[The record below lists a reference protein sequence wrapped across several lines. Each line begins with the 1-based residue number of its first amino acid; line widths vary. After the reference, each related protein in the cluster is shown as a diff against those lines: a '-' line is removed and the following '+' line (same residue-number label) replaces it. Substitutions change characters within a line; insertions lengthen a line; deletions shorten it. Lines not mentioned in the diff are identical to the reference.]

1 MAYQFPFFD
10 LTRQYQTLKPQILET
25 VARIFEKQTFVM
37 GDEVLNFE
45 KEMAQFIG
53 VRHAVTCGSGTE
65 ALILAL
71 KALDVGPGDD
81 VLTTPFSFFAST
93 SSILLA
99 GANPV
104 FADIE
109 PETYNLDTSKLERA
123 LTKKTKAIL
132 PVHLFGQTA
141 EMEPLMAFAK
151 KHGLMVLEDAAQS
164 LGAKYAGQNCMSIG
178 TMGATSFY
186 PTKNLGGAGE
196 GGLVTTNDDR
206 LAERARLLRVHGMKV
221 RYTHDLLGWNTR
233 MDALQAAVLRI
244 KLPHLEKWT
253 ARRQTLAR
261 QYFELLREPQQNG
274 KIVLPKTLP
283 GRFHVWNQFTVM
295 VPNRDDVRKKLD
307 ERGIPTDIFYPKTI
321 PVQPALQKLGV
332 RENDFPVAVDCAKR
346 ALALPIFPELTD
358 TEQKAVTTA
367 LVEVL
372 GRS

>member
-71 KALDVGPGDD
+71 KALDVVPGDD

-123 LTKKTKAIL
+123 
-132 PVHLFGQTA
+132 
-141 EMEPLMAFAK
+141 
-151 KHGLMVLEDAAQS
+151 
-164 LGAKYAGQNCMSIG
+164 
-178 TMGATSFY
+178 
-186 PTKNLGGAGE
+186 
-196 GGLVTTNDDR
+196 
-206 LAERARLLRVHGMKV
+206 
-221 RYTHDLLGWNTR
+221 
-233 MDALQAAVLRI
+233 
-244 KLPHLEKWT
+244 
-253 ARRQTLAR
+253 
-261 QYFELLREPQQNG
+261 
-274 KIVLPKTLP
+274 
-283 GRFHVWNQFTVM
+283 
-295 VPNRDDVRKKLD
+295 
-307 ERGIPTDIFYPKTI
+307 
-321 PVQPALQKLGV
+321 
-332 RENDFPVAVDCAKR
+332 
-346 ALALPIFPELTD
+346 
-358 TEQKAVTTA
+358 
-367 LVEVL
+367 
-372 GRS
+372 